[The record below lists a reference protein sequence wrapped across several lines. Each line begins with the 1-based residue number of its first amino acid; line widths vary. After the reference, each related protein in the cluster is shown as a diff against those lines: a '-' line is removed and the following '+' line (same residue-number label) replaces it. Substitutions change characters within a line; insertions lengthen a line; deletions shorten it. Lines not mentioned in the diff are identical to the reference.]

1 MDAEHRRARP
11 RGDAYIDPAA
21 GRRARISG
29 RELAERFGGTRSW
42 PSETGVAVTSDS
54 GIRSLQVAE
63 HVWILSAPGER
74 DLADVA
80 ALREEIDRVCA
91 MGSTLVCDLS
101 STTFIDSSVIGV
113 LVYAASRSD
122 ADARHRFTIVGTGEQ
137 PRAPSAGDRR
147 DDRVHDDR

>member
-1 MDAEHRRARP
+1 M
-11 RGDAYIDPAA
+11 
-21 GRRARISG
+21 
-29 RELAERFGGTRSW
+29 
-42 PSETGVAVTSDS
+42 TSDS

-122 ADARHRFTIVGTGEQ
+122 ADARHRFTIV
-137 PRAPSAGDRR
+137 APASSQVRR
-147 DDRVHDDR
+147 VLETVGMTEYTTIVEDIQQALATDM